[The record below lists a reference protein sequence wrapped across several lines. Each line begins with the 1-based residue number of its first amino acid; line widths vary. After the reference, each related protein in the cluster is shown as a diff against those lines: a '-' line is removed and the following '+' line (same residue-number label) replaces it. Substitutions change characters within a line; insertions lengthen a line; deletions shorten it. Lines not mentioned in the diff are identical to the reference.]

1 MEPAESPGMPASSA
15 DEELASQSNE
25 QLLQRLTQSV
35 EMRRRHRN
43 KQKVVYGGYF
53 LVCGVVGILLAFA
66 PLFDVARPFPLA
78 MHLSFLVF
86 AVAFM
91 GFVNWY
97 NRSFY
102 RRTAQQ
108 RDTVVQELARRGEER
123 ALGPLLELMDMR
135 MSVSSKNW
143 GPSRAVFIESLER
156 LLNNLAPAAFS
167 DLSDAQIH
175 QLTPLLLLP
184 EPELRHII
192 GGMLCRSGDT
202 RALRALRKYE
212 NMYRVQRLQKFNPA
226 MPVMLAWLRRRKM
239 PTLDKEAIAE
249 VKRCCGEIEPR
260 VEAEKRMAQLLR
272 ASESGTEQPANQLL
286 RGAMLGAVSVPAEQ
300 LLRPDTTPAM
310 DNKHNEEPARNAA
323 EIEIASAVNGSTLP
337 ETTYAQPQPTEDQE
351 VKLIGN

>member
-1 MEPAESPGMPASSA
+1 MEPAESPGMSASSA

-25 QLLQRLTQSV
+25 QLLQRLAQSV

-66 PLFDVARPFPLA
+66 PLFDVAPPFPLA

-86 AVAFM
+86 VVAFM

-143 GPSRAVFIESLER
+143 GPSRAVFIESLGQ
-156 LLNNLAPAAFS
+156 LLNGLTPAAFS

-175 QLTPLLLLP
+175 QLTPLLLLS
-184 EPELRHII
+184 EPELRQII
-192 GGMLCRSGDT
+192 GGMLCRSGDA

-249 VKRCCGEIEPR
+249 VKRCCEEIEPR

-272 ASESGTEQPANQLL
+272 ASESGTELPANQLL
-286 RGAMLGAVSVPAEQ
+286 RGAMPDAASAPANQ
-300 LLRPDTTPAM
+300 LLRPDATFAM
-310 DNKHNEEPARNAA
+310 NEQHNEEQARSAAETEIANAA
-323 EIEIASAVNGSTLP
+323 NGSTRSAIA
-337 ETTYAQPQPTEDQE
+337 YAQPQTTEDQQAT
-351 VKLIGN
+351 LTQG